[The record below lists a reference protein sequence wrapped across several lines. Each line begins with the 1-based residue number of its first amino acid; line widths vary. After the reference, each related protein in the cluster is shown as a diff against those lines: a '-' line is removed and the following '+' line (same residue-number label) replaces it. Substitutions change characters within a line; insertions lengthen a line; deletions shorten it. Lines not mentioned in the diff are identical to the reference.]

1 MHHTNNRDSTATL
14 ALSSLS
20 FSLTSPSSPIHHLRR
35 RNAHRHPHHT
45 SRLRSRF
52 PLRRSCLAPV
62 PPISRS
68 ESTREQQHPQLL
80 APASHYRARCCSSLH
95 REDGNPTTCSSC
107 CSCDIPSISWPR
119 PIPTSLSFP
128 WRISMALNT
137 SSKRTKSNEK
147 EVQKTGRLLVR
158 NNRDNGSPS
167 YCTDSSVLP
176 CFSAEFL
183 LVNEPVHSFLLCDRD
198 PICNVPMP
206 VKYAKEPEQ
215 GESLGTRDPVQWVDS
230 IDKSQVR
237 GVAPSCYA

>member
-1 MHHTNNRDSTATL
+1 MHHTNNRDSTVIL

-80 APASHYRARCCSSLH
+80 APASHYRARCCSSLR
-95 REDGNPTTCSSC
+95 REDGNPTSCSSC
-107 CSCDIPSISWPR
+107 CSCGIPSISWPR

-137 SSKRTKSNEK
+137 SSKRTKWK
-147 EVQKTGRLLVR
+147 CK
-158 NNRDNGSPS
+158 
-167 YCTDSSVLP
+167 
-176 CFSAEFL
+176 
-183 LVNEPVHSFLLCDRD
+183 
-198 PICNVPMP
+198 
-206 VKYAKEPEQ
+206 
-215 GESLGTRDPVQWVDS
+215 TRDDFWFAIIGTMDLRLTVPIRVFS
-230 IDKSQVR
+230 PASR
-237 GVAPSCYA
+237 RNSCS